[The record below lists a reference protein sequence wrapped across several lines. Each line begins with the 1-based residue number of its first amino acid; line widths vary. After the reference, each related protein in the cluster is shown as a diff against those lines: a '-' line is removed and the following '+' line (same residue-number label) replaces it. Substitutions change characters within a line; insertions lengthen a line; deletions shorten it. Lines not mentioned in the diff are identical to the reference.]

1 MERPIAIDG
10 TIVTAKAWQL
20 NEQEQRFD
28 YSYEVKAVAEF
39 LHQQEQEAAPRL
51 IIIAAPAGYGKT
63 MLAKALEAN
72 LESGQYVSC
81 LHSDGTPGALTD
93 SDSVYFLDA
102 ASWLDAGGWEQVQ
115 QYAEE
120 GVGLVLFV
128 QTLREIQLTCE
139 HITYELPRR

>member
-1 MERPIAIDG
+1 MERPIDIDG
-10 TIVTAKAWQL
+10 AIVTAKAWQL

-81 LHSDGTPGALTD
+81 LHGDGTPGALTD
-93 SDSVYFLDA
+93 SDSVYFLDD